1 MESFANSVEDR
12 LIDGL
17 SFKLQPGASYI
28 TDRRSVS
35 FHPQGSNIYKT
46 STGTKLIK
54 ILLTGDSWLDPS
66 TFRVM
71 FDVENLDTTAN
82 KFLRNISGPW
92 SFFRR
97 MRVIVGGQVVEDIDY
112 YNRVHEMM
120 SLLQAKDSRENESVE
135 GFGQLLN
142 HHKNMTI

>member
-71 FDVENLDTTAN
+71 FDLENLETTAT
-82 KFLRNISGPW
+82 KFL
-92 SFFRR
+92 
-97 MRVIVGGQVVEDIDY
+97 
-112 YNRVHEMM
+112 
-120 SLLQAKDSRENESVE
+120 
-135 GFGQLLN
+135 
-142 HHKNMTI
+142 

>member
-1 MESFANSVEDR
+1 MESSANLVEDR

-35 FHPQGSNIYKT
+35 FHPQGSNIYKP

-71 FDVENLDTTAN
+71 FDLENLETTAT

-120 SLLQAKDSRENESVE
+120 SLLQKIVEKMNLSRVLDN
-135 GFGQLLN
+135 FLIIIN
-142 HHKNMTI
+142 I

>member
-35 FHPQGSNIYKT
+35 FHPQGSNIYKP

-71 FDVENLDTTAN
+71 FDVENLDTTVA
-82 KFLRNISGPW
+82 KRLRNISGPW
-92 SFFRR
+92 SFLRR
-97 MRVIVGGQVVEDIDY
+97 MRVVVGGQVVEDIDY

-142 HHKNMTI
+142 HHKNMKI

>member
-35 FHPQGSNIYKT
+35 FHPQGSNVYKP

-66 TFRVM
+66 TFRIM
-71 FDVENLDTTAN
+71 FDVENLETEPT
-82 KFLRNISGPW
+82 KILRNISGPW

-97 MRVIVGGQVVEDIDY
+97 LRVIVGGQVVEDIDY

-142 HHKNMTI
+142 HHKNMKI

>member
-17 SFKLQPGASYI
+17 SFKLQPGASHI

-66 TFRVM
+66 TCHVL
-71 FDVENLDTTAN
+71 FDLGNLDTNAA
-82 KFLRNISGPW
+82 KYLRNVYGP
-92 SFFRR
+92 
-97 MRVIVGGQVVEDIDY
+97 
-112 YNRVHEMM
+112 
-120 SLLQAKDSRENESVE
+120 
-135 GFGQLLN
+135 
-142 HHKNMTI
+142 